1 MIIKSA
7 IIAIKNI
14 DSNVIIN
21 CNTNKSGK
29 TDCKCND
36 VGIAD
41 TKS

>member
-14 DSNVIIN
+14 ESNFIIN

-29 TDCKCND
+29 TDYKCND
-36 VGIAD
+36 VGTVD
-41 TKS
+41 TKF